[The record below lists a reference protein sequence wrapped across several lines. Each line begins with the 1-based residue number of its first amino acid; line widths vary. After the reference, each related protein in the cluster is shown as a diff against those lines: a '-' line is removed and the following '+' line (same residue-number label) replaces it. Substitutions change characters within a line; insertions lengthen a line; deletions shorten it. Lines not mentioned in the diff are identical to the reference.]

1 MKFNIWL
8 PVLSFCFLSGSTFAQ
23 AQVNSTIE
31 VEAQGTITFSPDSF
45 VVKLYMD
52 YSSVNYSDRLADE
65 GFSNEIVEMP
75 VDMEVSEMDY
85 ATVVEAEEPPP
96 AIEDVKSPEQLRN
109 ERERYRRV
117 EDSLQSLKA
126 KRLLEF
132 MAKLKTMGVG
142 FSKNDSEQ
150 SRYSYRSNSWVQN
163 FSPAQYGKIDSLSRL
178 YGHPLHLE
186 MVDIKMKDHS
196 VLKERS
202 YRQAIENSKKEADI
216 LAKAMGRKLGKMTT
230 VKTEAM
236 DVMDLVPLMLRK
248 EIQRE
253 IRKSD
258 RFMQPALYQLS
269 QEFGRE
275 MFEKERYDDKKIVYW
290 TWTEKIHVTY
300 QLN

>member
-1 MKFNIWL
+1 L
-8 PVLSFCFLSGSTFAQ
+8 TGSTFAQ

-52 YSSVNYSDRLADE
+52 YSSVNYSDRLPEE
-65 GFSNEIVEMP
+65 GFPNEIVEMP
-75 VDMEVSEMDY
+75 VDMEVSEMEY
-85 ATVVEAEEPPP
+85 ATVVESDEPPP
-96 AIEDVKSPEQLRN
+96 VEEVKSPEQLRN

-117 EDSLQSLKA
+117 EDSLQALREI
-126 KRLLEF
+126 RLLEF
-132 MAKLKTMGVG
+132 KAKLITMGVQ
-142 FSKNDSEQ
+142 FPKRDSER
-150 SRYSYRSNSWVQN
+150 SGYSYRSNSWVQN
-163 FSPAQYGKIDSLSRL
+163 LSPAQYGKIDSLSRI

-196 VLKERS
+196 VLKERA

-216 LAKAMGRKLGKMTT
+216 LAKAMGRKVGKMST
-230 VKTEAM
+230 VKTEAI
-236 DVMDLVPLMLRK
+236 DLMDLVPLMLRK

-253 IRKSD
+253 VRKSD

-269 QEFGRE
+269 QELGSE
-275 MFEKERYDDKKIVYW
+275 LFEKDRYDDKKIVYW

>member
-1 MKFNIWL
+1 MKFNIWF
-8 PVLSFCFLSGSTFAQ
+8 PVLSFCFLLGSTFAQ

-52 YSSVNYSDRLADE
+52 YSSVNYSDRLVE
-65 GFSNEIVEMP
+65 EKYSEEVVEPVEVEM
-75 VDMEVSEMDY
+75 SEMDY
-85 ATVVEAEEPPP
+85 ATVVEAEDSPPT
-96 AIEDVKSPEQLRN
+96 IEEEKSPEQLRN
-109 ERERYRRV
+109 ERERFKRV
-117 EDSLQSLKA
+117 EDSLQALREL
-126 KRLLEF
+126 RLLEF
-132 MAKLKTMGVG
+132 KAKLLTMGVQ
-142 FSKNDSEQ
+142 FPTRDSER
-150 SRYSYRSNSWVQN
+150 SGYSYRSNTWVQN
-163 FSPAQYGKIDSLSRL
+163 FTSAQYGKIDSLSRL

-216 LAKAMGRKLGKMTT
+216 LAKAMGRKLGKLTT

-258 RFMQPALYQLS
+258 RFIQPALYQLS

-275 MFEKERYDDKKIVYW
+275 MFEKDRYDDKKIVYW